1 MLKLPV
7 LVASGCDLADSSGQG
22 TKQAGVPK
30 GCPTDD
36 RAPGQLDWPAPH
48 DPHQLEHLTLT
59 EPCVPKELGLPQE
72 HGDNKQ
78 SEMGYAFSKLAKNEC
93 L

>member
-48 DPHQLEHLTLT
+48 ASPPTGASNLT

-78 SEMGYAFSKLAKNEC
+78 SEMGYASETS
-93 L
+93 